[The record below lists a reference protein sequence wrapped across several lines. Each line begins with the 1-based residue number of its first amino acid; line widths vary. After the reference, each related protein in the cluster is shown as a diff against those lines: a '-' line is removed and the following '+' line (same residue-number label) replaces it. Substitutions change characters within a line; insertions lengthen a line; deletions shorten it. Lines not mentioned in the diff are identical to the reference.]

1 MKSVLSLKALLVVVT
16 SLAVSVAVSGQRPSG
31 NTAPKYDSKNEVTV
45 KGTVDDIKE
54 VPGPLEGVHLVVK
67 SDTETILV
75 HVAPDKFLKEMET
88 SFNKGDV
95 LEIVG
100 CKVKDADGS
109 DELLSRRITKANNNE
124 LVLRD
129 KKGTPIWI
137 LWNPGSK

>member
-1 MKSVLSLKALLVVVT
+1 MKSVSSLKALLVVVV
-16 SLAVSVAVSGQRPSG
+16 SLAISAAVLAQTRNG
-31 NTAPKYDSKNEVTV
+31 NTAPKYDAKNEVTI

-54 VPGPLEGVHLVVK
+54 VPGPLEGVHLVLK

-75 HVAPDKFLKEMET
+75 HVAPGKFLKEMDT
-88 SFNKGDV
+88 SFNKGDM

-109 DELLSRRITKANNNE
+109 DELLARQITKTNNE

-129 KKGTPIWI
+129 KKGIPIWV
-137 LWNPGSK
+137 LWNPGTK

>member
-1 MKSVLSLKALLVVVT
+1 MKSVSSVRALFAAAIILVT
-16 SLAVSVAVSGQRPSG
+16 SAALWAQKPGD
-31 NTAPKYDSKNEVTV
+31 NTAPKYDAKNEVTL

-54 VPGPLEGVHLVVK
+54 VPGPLEGVHLVLK

-75 HVAPDKFLKEMET
+75 HVAPDKFLKEMDT

-109 DELLSRRITKANNNE
+109 DELLARQITKANNE
-124 LVLRD
+124 LMLRD
-129 KKGTPIWI
+129 KKGTPIWV

>member
-1 MKSVLSLKALLVVVT
+1 MKSVSSLKALLVVMV
-16 SLAVSVAVSGQRPSG
+16 SLVISVAVLAQTPNG
-31 NTAPKYDSKNEVTV
+31 NTAPKYDSKNEVTI

-54 VPGPLEGVHLVVK
+54 VPGPLEGVHLVLK

-75 HVAPDKFLKEMET
+75 HVAPDKFLKEMDT

-109 DELLSRRITKANNNE
+109 DEFLARQITKANNE

-129 KKGTPIWI
+129 KKGTPIWV
-137 LWNPGSK
+137 LWNPGGK